1 MDPFILL
8 FIGMTIV
15 IAGIVWLRLNA
26 FVALFAG
33 GLAVAV
39 LTPAENIERHA
50 LSQGATPA
58 VAKARS
64 EESLGPRLA
73 AKFGNTATQLGILIA
88 MASIIGVCL
97 MASGG
102 AERIVR
108 AALNVFGEARAPLVF
123 GVSGFVLG
131 IPIFFDTVFLLLIPI
146 ARAMAARTGKN
157 YFLYV
162 LCIAAG
168 TTMTH
173 SLVPPTPGP
182 LFVANAL
189 KVDLGQMMI
198 GGLLLGLGTTAVGL
212 GYAWWA
218 NLRWPR
224 AVPPLA
230 GDAAAGENFGER
242 PLSDLPPLWVALLPI
257 VVPIVLITGL
267 TVSRQ
272 YFPGTP
278 AAALL
283 AQIGHPNI
291 ALTVAAAIALGTLA
305 WKRSSTG
312 ANPRTLVQG
321 ALADAGTIILVT
333 AAGGIF
339 GGVLQETGVGPRIQ
353 GLAETYRLA
362 VIPLAFFVTALV
374 RIAQGSATVAMV
386 TSVGILSGFGDATTL
401 GFNPLYLALV
411 IGCGSKLVP
420 WMNDSGFW
428 IVCKMSG
435 LKETDT
441 LRGFSVMLALMGL
454 AGFVFVMIAATLFP
468 LV

>member
-1 MDPFILL
+1 MYPFILL

-26 FVALFAG
+26 FIALFAG
-33 GLAVAV
+33 GLAVAA
-39 LTPAENIERHA
+39 LTPPENIERHA
-50 LSQGATPA
+50 LAQGATPA
-58 VAKARS
+58 VAAARAN
-64 EESLGPRLA
+64 EALGTRLA
-73 AKFGNTATQLGILIA
+73 TKFGNTCTQLGLLIA
-88 MASIIGVCL
+88 MASIVGVSL

-108 AALNVFGEARAPLVF
+108 SALNLFGEARAPLVF

-131 IPIFFDTVFLLLIPI
+131 IPIFFDTVFLLLIPL
-146 ARAMAARTGKN
+146 ARAMALRTGKD
-157 YFLYV
+157 YFRYV

-182 LFVANAL
+182 LFAANAL
-189 KVDLGQMMI
+189 KVDIGHMMI
-198 GGLLLGLGTTAVGL
+198 GGILLGIATTAVGL
-212 GYAWWA
+212 TYAWWA

-224 AVPPLA
+224 GVPPI
-230 GDAAAGENFGER
+230 AGESSAETSR
-242 PLSDLPPLWVALLPI
+242 RADHELPPLWLALMPI
-257 VVPIVLITGL
+257 VVPVLLIAGNTSLPAEFAKTGL
-267 TVSRQ
+267 GEFLRQ
-272 YFPGTP
+272 
-278 AAALL
+278 A
-283 AQIGHPNI
+283 GHPNI
-291 ALTVAAAIALGTLA
+291 ALTVAAVIALATMA
-305 WKRSSTG
+305 WKRQADYG
-312 ANPRTLVQG
+312 ATRSQIQA
-321 ALADAGTIILVT
+321 ALSDAGTIILVT

-353 GLAETYRLA
+353 GLAEAYRLS

-411 IGCGSKLVP
+411 IGCGSKLIP

-428 IVCKMSG
+428 VVCKMSG

-454 AGFVFVMIAATLFP
+454 SGFVFVMIAAALFP